1 MGRSAN
7 ALLLLFLLCFVAM
20 VATSEHL
27 VDEELEASLASAKSV
42 LVHVSSGVQRH
53 NTRNPACSSARN
65 AVIHANVYLQGP
77 MPTRK
82 NAHATITGR
91 PREEAQNALRAFF
104 CYSFPI
110 SS

>member
-1 MGRSAN
+1 MVDFSYDSTWWMRSLKRAW
-7 ALLLLFLLCFVAM
+7 LQQSISISILDCLM
-20 VATSEHL
+20 Q
-27 VDEELEASLASAKSV
+27 SV